1 MLSSQEESEW
11 FGAEYYDAEMPS
23 SVKFGFGL
31 GAGMA
36 LFQVVVNCF
45 SSWTWNVNEK
55 RIINY

>member
-1 MLSSQEESEW
+1 MLSSQEESQW

-36 LFQVVVNCF
+36 LFQVVVIASAVGLGMLMNK
-45 SSWTWNVNEK
+45 E
-55 RIINY
+55 